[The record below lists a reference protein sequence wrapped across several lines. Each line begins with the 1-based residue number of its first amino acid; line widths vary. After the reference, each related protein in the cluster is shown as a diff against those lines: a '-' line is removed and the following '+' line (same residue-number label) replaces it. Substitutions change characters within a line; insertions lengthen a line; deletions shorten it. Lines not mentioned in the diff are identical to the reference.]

1 MDPNT
6 TLKMLREAIQGF
18 FDACD
23 GDSADDEYDC
33 AVTVA
38 GMAEA
43 LDEWLTKGGFL
54 PDAWGPAT
62 TFSLAEIRNGTGWP
76 KGVRFAIVEPEPDQV
91 GVEPADSHHDLAS
104 KLAPGKTDI
113 IQGQASAVTRP
124 PTGCPGRNTASLR
137 PDMTRNTTS
146 PTSSTSG
153 DGHAI
158 VLVVTSYPIA

>member
-6 TLKMLREAIQGF
+6 TLKMLREAIKGF
-18 FDACD
+18 FDAAEN
-23 GDSADDEYDC
+23 GSADDEYDC

-113 IQGQASAVTRP
+113 IQGDESDVP
-124 PTGCPGRNTASLR
+124 VGRCGYQTAYGLPWSEYCIA
-137 PDMTRNTTS
+137 PA
-146 PTSSTSG
+146 
-153 DGHAI
+153 GHDPEHNVAN
-158 VLVVTSYPIA
+158 V